1 MTSPNIRENGLDV
14 FRLLAAIGV
23 ISVHVGFFEG
33 FNSEEMAAA
42 IRLSGRWAVPFF
54 FILSGYL
61 ISSNNSSIRALNPLV
76 KAVTIFIVASVMLIP
91 LSVANYGIHE
101 TLVKIFSSG
110 FLMSGTYFHLWYLS
124 SVVVGLLILLVIE
137 KQGLERFLPPIA
149 ILSILLY
156 LVMGAYNPVSE
167 AGIKVARHFSSVG
180 FLYLGM
186 ILGRTKPTAFKGSLI
201 LVIGFGIQLIE
212 AKALTYIFEFKSIL
226 KYQFL
231 IGTILFS
238 IGAFI
243 LARSIRPN
251 TFRVLGLLGAKH
263 SLSIY
268 IFHPYFIYIFKLIPL
283 SPLLSDLLI
292 IPSVFTLSLIFSLV
306 LEKKLKSFYCIVN
319 GDFKFLKKKV
329 Y

>member
-186 ILGRTKPTAFKGSLI
+186 IWGRTKPTAFKGSLI

-251 TFRVLGLLGAKH
+251 TFRVLGYLVQNTRFQ
-263 SLSIY
+263 SIY
-268 IFHPYFIYIFKLIPL
+268 FIH
-283 SPLLSDLLI
+283 
-292 IPSVFTLSLIFSLV
+292 TLST
-306 LEKKLKSFYCIVN
+306 
-319 GDFKFLKKKV
+319 FLNS
-329 Y
+329 YLYRPCFQTS